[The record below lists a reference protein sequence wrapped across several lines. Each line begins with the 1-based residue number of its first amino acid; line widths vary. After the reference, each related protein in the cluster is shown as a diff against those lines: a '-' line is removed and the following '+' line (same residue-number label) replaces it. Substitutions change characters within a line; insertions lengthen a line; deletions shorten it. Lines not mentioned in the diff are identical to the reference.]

1 MPLNDSSLVFRP
13 VHIVNFSWAREERR
27 LDLEGFGKS
36 PVDEIFS
43 GSAVNKSLLFGR
55 ST

>member
-1 MPLNDSSLVFRP
+1 MLLNNSSLVFHP
-13 VHIVNFSWAREERR
+13 VHIINLSWVQEERR

-36 PVDEIFS
+36 PVDEVF
-43 GSAVNKSLLFGR
+43 GSSAINESLLLGR